1 MRVSNENMRV
11 VSNENMRGSIEEKKF
26 KDFANKSQ
34 IISKNLG
41 NIKVHSLLGSQ
52 LKIEQI
58 LEKMK
63 DFFQNMEKNP
73 SISVMA
79 YLSSLFSLFQ
89 EFSSQNIELSQVFLL
104 INKLFS
110 LPIQR
115 IIEQYT
121 EMRVACKE
129 NSVINQEKQM
139 LFNEKARL
147 LEEKRAFLIKE
158 EETKREIQKLR
169 EIVSNRDHNMD
180 PSDRDKKAP
189 LNDRRHIET
198 TKKLSNQDEEHRR
211 LEEHHRR
218 VLLDKEEQHRSY
230 LQSLEEKHRRDL
242 QTQEEEHRRELLRIR
257 DLLTRE
263 KNSDQNDMSREVEKL
278 QAVVKKQRQEL
289 ITQRTKEGRIMKL
302 LNAIRA
308 KGIDLEGI
316 YKETVSSDS
325 SSEEDPPRET
335 GQPAHLF
342 SFRKE
347 PRFKT

>member
-1 MRVSNENMRV
+1 MRVG
-11 VSNENMRGSIEEKKF
+11 SNENMRGSIEEKKF

-41 NIKVHSLLGSQ
+41 NIKVQSLLGSQ

-89 EFSSQNIELSQVFLL
+89 EFSSQNIELSPVFLL

-129 NSVINQEKQM
+129 NSVINQEKQR
-139 LFNEKARL
+139 LFDEKARL
-147 LEEKRAFLIKE
+147 LEEKRAFLIKDE
-158 EETKREIQKLR
+158 ENKRELQKLR
-169 EIVSNRDHNMD
+169 EKLSNRENNIE
-180 PSDRDKKAP
+180 DKK
-189 LNDRRHIET
+189 LSFNNDRRHIEI
-198 TKKLSNQDEEHRR
+198 TKKQSNQDEEHRK
-211 LEEHHRR
+211 LEEQHRR
-218 VLLDKEEQHRSY
+218 VLLDQEEQHRSY
-230 LQSLEEKHRRDL
+230 LQSLEEKHRMDIK
-242 QTQEEEHRRELLRIR
+242 TQEEDHKRELQRLR
-257 DLLTRE
+257 DLLTRDTIG
-263 KNSDQNDMSREVEKL
+263 NQNDMMSREVEKL

-308 KGIDLEGI
+308 KGVDLEGI
-316 YKETVSSDS
+316 YRETVSSDS
-325 SSEEDPPRET
+325 SSEEELPRGM
-335 GQPAHLF
+335 GQQAHLF

-347 PRFKT
+347 AHFKT

>member
-1 MRVSNENMRV
+1 MRVG
-11 VSNENMRGSIEEKKF
+11 SNENMRGSIEEKKF

-41 NIKVHSLLGSQ
+41 NIKVQSLLGSQ

-89 EFSSQNIELSQVFLL
+89 EFSSQNIELSPVFLL

-129 NSVINQEKQM
+129 NSVINLEKQR
-139 LFNEKARL
+139 LFDEKARL
-147 LEEKRAFLIKE
+147 LEEKRAFLIKDE
-158 EETKREIQKLR
+158 ENKRKLQKLR
-169 EIVSNRDHNMD
+169 EKLSNRENNIE
-180 PSDRDKKAP
+180 DKK
-189 LNDRRHIET
+189 LSFNNDRRHIEI
-198 TKKLSNQDEEHRR
+198 TKKLSNQDEEHRK

-218 VLLDKEEQHRSY
+218 VLLDQEEQHRSY
-230 LQSLEEKHRRDL
+230 LQSLEEKHRMDIK
-242 QTQEEEHRRELLRIR
+242 TQEEDHKRELQRLR
-257 DLLTRE
+257 DLLTRDTIG
-263 KNSDQNDMSREVEKL
+263 NQNDMMSREVEKL

-308 KGIDLEGI
+308 KGVDLEGI
-316 YKETVSSDS
+316 YRETVSSDS
-325 SSEEDPPRET
+325 SSEEELPSGM
-335 GQPAHLF
+335 GQQAHLF

-347 PRFKT
+347 VRFKT

>member
-11 VSNENMRGSIEEKKF
+11 GSNENMRGSIEEKKF

-41 NIKVHSLLGSQ
+41 NIKVQSLLGSQ

-89 EFSSQNIELSQVFLL
+89 EFSSQNIELSPVFLL

-129 NSVINQEKQM
+129 NSVINLEKQR
-139 LFNEKARL
+139 LFDEKARL
-147 LEEKRAFLIKE
+147 LEEKRAFLIKDE
-158 EETKREIQKLR
+158 ENKRKLQKLR
-169 EIVSNRDHNMD
+169 EKLSNRENNIE
-180 PSDRDKKAP
+180 DKK
-189 LNDRRHIET
+189 LSFNNDRRHIEI
-198 TKKLSNQDEEHRR
+198 TKKLSNQDEEHRK

-218 VLLDKEEQHRSY
+218 VLLDQEEQHRSY
-230 LQSLEEKHRRDL
+230 LQSLEEKHRMDIK
-242 QTQEEEHRRELLRIR
+242 TQEEDHKRELQRLR
-257 DLLTRE
+257 DLLTRDTIG
-263 KNSDQNDMSREVEKL
+263 NQNDMMSREVEKL

-308 KGIDLEGI
+308 KGVDLEGI
-316 YKETVSSDS
+316 YRETVSSDS
-325 SSEEDPPRET
+325 SSEEELPRGM
-335 GQPAHLF
+335 GQQAHLF

-347 PRFKT
+347 AHFKT